1 MEPEKKS
8 SGALVGSII
17 IIIII
22 VIAAVLLFRTRA
34 PQAPVEEGQVQEDA
48 QVQSDLE
55 SIQTE
60 LDTLDIE
67 ELNLE
72 VE

>member
-34 PQAPVEEGQVQEDA
+34 PQAPVQEGQVQVEEEA
-48 QVQSDLE
+48 DLSQIE
-55 SIQTE
+55 AE
-60 LDTLDIE
+60 LEALNIE